1 MLLEEYNLNITYEEV
16 QKKIIETI
24 KTLNKERFVNE
35 TGVCGK
41 KQRKYYK
48 LFYRFRKVDAGE
60 VGPRSVQEDFTINQM
75 YVRLSLMELNSK
87 SSKLQFKLIDKTNVT
102 KKQAIFLGAPTLI
115 MLIWFLAFTAFMS
128 LESYNVQ
135 FKIRLTIIVST
146 LLSIGICVIIRNFVK
161 SLNGVDKED
170 LFRQTVDT
178 FMNVLHEY
186 F

>member
-1 MLLEEYNLNITYEEV
+1 MLLEEYNLNISYKEA
-16 QKKIIETI
+16 QKKVIETI

-41 KQRKYYK
+41 KRRKYYK

-75 YVRLSLMELNSK
+75 YVRLSLMVLDSK
-87 SSKLQFKLIDKTNVT
+87 SSKLHFELIDKTDET

-115 MLIWFLAFTAFMS
+115 MLIWSLDFTAFML
-128 LESYNVQ
+128 LESYNIQ
-135 FKIRLTIIVST
+135 FKIWLAVIVSI
-146 LLSIGICVIIRNFVK
+146 LLSIGICILIRNFVK

-170 LFRQTVDT
+170 LFRQTIDT
-178 FMNVLHEY
+178 FMNV
-186 F
+186 FT